1 MEVTFILGW
10 VFLAIVV
17 GVAASSRARDG
28 TGWFF
33 LAVIIS
39 PLFAGLLLLAL
50 PSKKKWQEDPYAKI
64 AAMAAVEATPENSQ
78 ARRILA
84 IEMAKPAMEIEAR
97 RKKQAKNNLGLLI
110 LVVFAVIYYLVH
122 S

>member
-1 MEVTFILGW
+1 MEVTLILGW

-17 GVAASSRARDG
+17 GVAASSRSRDG

-50 PSKKKWQEDPYAKI
+50 PSKKKWQEDSYAKI

-78 ARRILA
+78 SRRILA
-84 IEMAKPAMEIEAR
+84 IELAKPAMEEEAR
-97 RKKQAKNNLGLLI
+97 RKKRARNNLGLLV
-110 LVVFAVIYYLVH
+110 LVAFGVLYYLAH
-122 S
+122 